1 MAALKKIQIGK
12 ILLEKNIITQEQLDA
27 AMREQQTTGRKLGQL
42 LVDLGYVKE
51 DKLYEILSEQLNIP
65 FIELRHYTINK
76 DVVHLLPEINA
87 RRLRCMVLN
96 KDADGLLVGI
106 ADPQDIFAM
115 DELSAILHEPLRFA
129 MVRESDLLKMID
141 LYYRHT
147 EKISSLAEELSAE
160 IGENDFDIT
169 KLGIGT
175 SHADAPVVKLLQT
188 IFEDAVQV
196 NASDVHIEPGEHLLR
211 IRHRIDGV
219 LHEQILKE
227 NIAQALTQRLKLMA
241 GLNIAEKRLPQDGR
255 FSIKIRNLNYDVRL
269 STLPIQY
276 GESVVM
282 RLLNQSGEAL
292 SLTAIGMPAKMLERL
307 RIIDSLPN
315 GLLII
320 TGPTGS
326 GKTTTLYGVL
336 TELNDPSLKIITVE
350 DPVEY
355 RIARINQVQIH
366 SKIDLSF
373 ARALRAILRQDP
385 DIIMIGELR
394 DHETVQ
400 IAIRAAMT
408 GHFVFSTLH
417 TNDAI
422 SSAIR
427 LIDMGVEGYLIA
439 TVLRAIIAQRLVRR
453 ICQNCVVNEMP
464 SAGQQIW
471 LSAIEGFHYSGQA
484 LKKGTGCTYCHHT
497 GYKGQ
502 IGIFEMLELN
512 TGLANALRKND
523 TAEFIRI
530 AKQDPNFK
538 PLVISGL
545 ELVVQ
550 GVTTIDEIIRVTGE
564 GTVDDFNKMNLNLPP
579 PSTLSERP

>member
-1 MAALKKIQIGK
+1 MAVVKKIQIGK
-12 ILLEKNIITQEQLDA
+12 ILLEKNIITQAQLDA
-27 AMREQQTTGRKLGQL
+27 AMQEQKVSGRKLGQV
-42 LVDLGYVKE
+42 LVDLGFVKE
-51 DKLYEILSEQLNIP
+51 DKLYELLSEQLNIP

-76 DVVHLLPEINA
+76 EVINLLPEINA
-87 RRLRCMVLN
+87 RRLRAMVLN
-96 KDADGLLVGI
+96 KNADGLLVGI
-106 ADPQDIFAM
+106 SDPQDILAM
-115 DELSAILHEPLRFA
+115 DELSTILNEPINFA

-147 EKISSLAEELSAE
+147 EKISNLAEELSAE
-160 IGENDFDIT
+160 IGENDFDLAN
-169 KLGIGT
+169 LGIGT
-175 SHADAPVVKLLQT
+175 SHTDAPVVKLLQT

-196 NASDVHIEPGEHLLR
+196 HASDIHIEPGENLLR

-227 NIAQALTQRLKLMA
+227 NVAPALTQRLKLMA

-255 FSIKIRNLNYDVRL
+255 FSIKVRNSNYDVRL
-269 STLPIQY
+269 STLPVQY

-282 RLLNQSGEAL
+282 RLLNQSAEAL
-292 SLTAIGMPAKMLERL
+292 SLTNIGMPGHMLARL

-366 SKIDLSF
+366 SKIDLTF

-394 DHETVQ
+394 DQETVS

-417 TNDAI
+417 TNDAV
-422 SSAIR
+422 SSALR

-453 ICQNCVVNEMP
+453 ICQNC
-464 SAGQQIW
+464 SADEVPTPQQQAW
-471 LSAIEGFHYSGQA
+471 LSSIDGFIYSGQSF
-484 LKKGTGCTYCHHT
+484 KKSTGCTYCHNT

-502 IGIFEMLELN
+502 VGIFEMLEMN
-512 TGLANALRKND
+512 AGLANALRKND
-523 TAEFIRI
+523 TSEFVRI
-530 AKQDPNFK
+530 AKEDVNFK
-538 PLVISGL
+538 PLVLSGL
-545 ELVVQ
+545 ELVAA

-564 GTVDDFNKMNLNLPP
+564 GIAENSINDSAVIPHAKLI
-579 PSTLSERP
+579 

>member
-1 MAALKKIQIGK
+1 MALVKKIQIGK
-12 ILLEKNIITQEQLDA
+12 ILLEKNIITQSQLDS
-27 AMREQQTTGRKLGQL
+27 AMQEQKKSGRKLGQ
-42 LVDLGYVKE
+42 VFIDLGYIKE
-51 DKLYEILSEQLNIP
+51 DKLYGILSEQLGLP
-65 FIELRHYTINK
+65 FIELRNYTINK
-76 DVVHLLPEINA
+76 DVVHVLPEINA

-96 KDADGLLVGI
+96 KDAEGLLVGI
-106 ADPQDIFAM
+106 VDPQDVFAI
-115 DELSAILHEPLRFA
+115 DELTAILNEPFHLA

-147 EKISSLAEELSAE
+147 EEISNLAGELSAE
-160 IGENDFDIT
+160 IGENDFDIA
-169 KLGIGT
+169 KLGMGL
-175 SHADAPVVKLLQT
+175 SHTDAPVVKLIQT

-196 NASDVHIEPGEHLLR
+196 NASDVHIEPDENLLR
-211 IRHRIDGV
+211 IRQRIDGV
-219 LHEQILKE
+219 LHENILKE
-227 NIAQALTQRLKLMA
+227 KVAQALTQRLKLMA

-255 FSIKIRNLNYDVRL
+255 FSIKVKNNNYDVRL
-269 STLPIQY
+269 STLPVQY

-292 SLTAIGMPAKMLERL
+292 SLTRIGMPDHMLERL
-307 RIIDSLPN
+307 RKIDSLPN

-326 GKTTTLYGVL
+326 GKTTTLYGIL
-336 TELNDPSLKIITVE
+336 SELNDPALKIITVE

-355 RIARINQVQIH
+355 RMGRINQVQIH
-366 SKIDLSF
+366 SKIDLTF

-394 DHETVQ
+394 DQETVV

-453 ICQNCVVNEMP
+453 ICQNCIKDEIPTV
-464 SAGQQIW
+464 QQKIW
-471 LSAIEGFHYSGQA
+471 LSSIEGFHYNGESF
-484 LKKGTGCTYCHHT
+484 KKGNGCTYCHHT

-502 IGIFEMLELN
+502 VGIYEMLELN
-512 TGLANALRKND
+512 TELGNALRQND
-523 TAEFIRI
+523 TTEFIRL
-530 AKQDPNFK
+530 AKKAPNFK
-538 PLVISGL
+538 PLILCGL
-545 ELVVQ
+545 ELVVK
-550 GVTTIDEIIRVTGE
+550 GITSIDEIIRVTGE
-564 GTVDDFNKMNLNLPP
+564 GLEENSQNEAESVTQSQV
-579 PSTLSERP
+579 LSE

>member
-1 MAALKKIQIGK
+1 MALVKKIQIGK
-12 ILLEKNIITQEQLDA
+12 ILLEKNIITQQQLDT
-27 AMREQQTTGRKLGQL
+27 AMQEQKNSGRKLGQVL
-42 LVDLGYVKE
+42 IDLGYIKE
-51 DKLYEILSEQLNIP
+51 DNLYDILSQQLGIP
-65 FIELRHYTINK
+65 FIELKHYAINK
-76 DVVHLLPEINA
+76 DVVHLLPERNA

-96 KDADGLLVGI
+96 KDSNGLLVGI
-106 ADPQDIFAM
+106 VDPQDIFAI
-115 DELSAILHEPLRFA
+115 DELTAILKEPIHFA

-147 EKISSLAEELSAE
+147 EEISSLAGELSAE
-160 IGENDFDIT
+160 LGENDFDIS

-175 SHADAPVVKLLQT
+175 SHSDAPVVKLIQT

-196 NASDVHIEPGEHLLR
+196 NASDVHIEPGENLLR
-211 IRHRIDGV
+211 IRNRIDGV

-227 NIAQALTQRLKLMA
+227 NVAPALTQRLKLMA

-255 FSIKIRNLNYDVRL
+255 FSIKIKNNNYDVRL
-269 STLPIQY
+269 STLPVQY

-292 SLTAIGMPAKMLERL
+292 SLTSIGMPEHMLERL

-336 TELNDPSLKIITVE
+336 NELNDPAIKIITVE

-355 RIARINQVQIH
+355 RIGRINQVQIQ
-366 SKIDLSF
+366 SNIELTF

-394 DHETVQ
+394 DQETVA

-453 ICQNCVVNEMP
+453 ICQNCIVDTNP
-464 SAGQQIW
+464 TPQQQIW
-471 LSAIEGFHYSGQA
+471 LSSIEGFHYSGQIF
-484 LKKGTGCTYCHHT
+484 KKGMGCTYCHNT

-512 TGLANALRKND
+512 TGLGNALRNND
-523 TAEFIRI
+523 TAAFIRI
-530 AKQDPNFK
+530 AKTDTHFK
-538 PLVISGL
+538 SLILSGL
-545 ELVVQ
+545 ELVVN
-550 GVTTIDEIIRVTGE
+550 GTTTIDEIIRVTGGE
-564 GTVDDFNKMNLNLPP
+564 LAEDTEKNADVLTK
-579 PSTLSERP
+579 TQ